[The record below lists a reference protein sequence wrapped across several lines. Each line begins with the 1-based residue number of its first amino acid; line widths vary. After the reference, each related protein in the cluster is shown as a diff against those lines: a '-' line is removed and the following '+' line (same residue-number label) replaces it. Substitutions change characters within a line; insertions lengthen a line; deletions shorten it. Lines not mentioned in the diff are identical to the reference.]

1 MAGLAVIMFIALFA
15 FGGELM
21 GWRDPDGQVQ
31 LALFMSFLFGIIAA
45 YRARG

>member
-1 MAGLAVIMFIALFA
+1 MAGLAVILFIGLFA
-15 FGGELM
+15 FGDQLM
-21 GWRDPDGQVQ
+21 GWRDPDGQIS